1 MKTEKIT
8 VTEEMLASLREAVG
22 AYQTGKRFN
31 HTLAVERE
39 AAALGELY
47 LPEDVNRLRAAA
59 LLHDIT
65 KIYDAEKQLKICEEF
80 GIMIGTGEINAP
92 KLFHAK
98 TGAEVAKRDFPDFA
112 DPDIIGAVRWHTT
125 GRAGM
130 SIFEMI
136 IYLADYIEDT
146 RTFED
151 CVILRDQFYKGIEA
165 AESLEERL
173 EVLRKTMITSFDMT
187 IRCLISEGALVD
199 RDTLEA
205 RNWFI
210 LNKIQM
216 DRGL

>member
-8 VTEEMLASLREAVG
+8 VTEEMLSGLRKAVA

-39 AAALGELY
+39 AQALGELF
-47 LPEDVNRLRAAA
+47 LPEEVNRLRAAA

-65 KIYDAEKQLKICEEF
+65 KVYDAEKQLKICSEF
-80 GIMIGTGEINAP
+80 GIMVGREDTAAP

-98 TGAEVAKRDFPDFA
+98 TGALVAKRDFPDFS
-112 DPDIIGAVRWHTT
+112 DDEIIGAVRWHTT

-130 SIFEMI
+130 SIFEML

-151 CVILRDQFYKGIEA
+151 CVILRNQFYSGISETNTVK
-165 AESLEERL
+165 ERIA
-173 EVLRKTMITSFDMT
+173 VLRRTMITSFDMT

-210 LNKIQM
+210 LNEIQPC
-216 DRGL
+216 

>member
-8 VTEEMLASLREAVG
+8 VTEEMLSTLRKSVA

-39 AAALGELY
+39 VMSLGELF
-47 LPEDVNRLRAAA
+47 LPEEINRLRAAA

-65 KIYDAEKQLKICEEF
+65 KMYDAEKQLKICSEF
-80 GIMIGTGEINAP
+80 GIMVGREDVAAP

-98 TGAEVAKRDFPDFA
+98 TGALVAKRDFPDFS
-112 DPDIIGAVRWHTT
+112 DDEIIGAVRWHTT

-130 SIFEMI
+130 SIFEML

-151 CVILRDQFYKGIEA
+151 CVTLRNQFYGGISEA
-165 AESLEERL
+165 KTMSDRL
-173 EVLRKTMITSFDMT
+173 AVLRKTMITSFDMT
-187 IRCLISEGALVD
+187 VKCLISEGALVD
-199 RDTLEA
+199 RDTIEA

-210 LNKIQM
+210 LNEIQPC
-216 DRGL
+216 

>member
-8 VTEEMLASLREAVG
+8 VTEEMLTSLREAVG
-22 AYQTGKRFN
+22 AYQTGKRYN

-39 AAALGELY
+39 AASLGALF
-47 LPEDVNRLRAAA
+47 LPGDVNRLRAAA

-65 KIYDAEKQLKICEEF
+65 KIYDTEKQLKTCAEF
-80 GIMIGTGEINAP
+80 GIMIGTGEIRAP
-92 KLFHAK
+92 KLLHAK
-98 TGAEVAKRDFPDFA
+98 TGAAVAERDFPDFA
-112 DPDIIGAVRWHTT
+112 DSDIIGAVRWHTT

-130 SIFEMI
+130 SVFEML

-151 CVILRDQFYKGIEA
+151 CVVLRNQFYKGIEA

-173 EVLRKTMITSFDMT
+173 DVLRKTMITSFDMT
-187 IRCLISEGALVD
+187 VKCLIGEGALVD
-199 RDTLEA
+199 RDTIEA

-210 LNKIQM
+210 LNKIQ
-216 DRGL
+216 LS

>member
-8 VTEEMLASLREAVG
+8 VTEEMLSALREAVK
-22 AYQTGKRFN
+22 AYQTGKRYN

-39 AAALGELY
+39 AKALGEIY

-65 KIYDAEKQLKICEEF
+65 KIYDTEKQLKTCEEF
-80 GIMIGTGEINAP
+80 GIIIGTGEIAAP

-98 TGAEVAKRDFPDFA
+98 TGAAVAERDFPDFA
-112 DPDIIGAVRWHTT
+112 DPDIISAVRWHTT

-130 SIFEMI
+130 SVFEML

-151 CVILRDQFYKGIEA
+151 CVVLRNQFYTGIA
-165 AESLEERL
+165 GAKDPCERL

-187 IRCLISEGALVD
+187 VKCLIGEGALVD
-199 RDTLEA
+199 RDTVEA

-210 LNKIQM
+210 LNKIKI
-216 DRGL
+216 G

>member
-8 VTEEMLASLREAVG
+8 VTEEMLTSLREAVG
-22 AYQTGKRFN
+22 AYQTGKRYN

-39 AAALGELY
+39 AKALGELF
-47 LPEDVNRLRAAA
+47 LPEEVNRLRAAA

-65 KIYDAEKQLKICEEF
+65 KVYDAEKQLKICSEF
-80 GIMIGTGEINAP
+80 GIMVGREDTAAP

-98 TGAEVAKRDFPDFA
+98 TGALVAKRDFPDFS
-112 DPDIIGAVRWHTT
+112 DDEIIGAVRWHTT

-130 SIFEMI
+130 SIFEML

-151 CVILRDQFYKGIEA
+151 CVILRNQFYSGISEA
-165 AESLEERL
+165 NTVKERL
-173 EVLRKTMITSFDMT
+173 AVLRRAMITSFDMT

-210 LNKIQM
+210 LNEIQPC
-216 DRGL
+216 

>member
-1 MKTEKIT
+1 
-8 VTEEMLASLREAVG
+8 MLESLREALKE
-22 AYQTGKRFN
+22 YQSGKRYN

-39 AAALGELY
+39 VQSLGELF
-47 LPEDVNRLRAAA
+47 LPDEVSRLRAAA

-65 KIYDAEKQLKICEEF
+65 KAYDAEKQLKICSEF
-80 GIMIGTGEINAP
+80 GIMVGREDIAAP

-98 TGAEVAKRDFPDFA
+98 TGALVAKRDFFDFC
-112 DPDIIGAVRWHTT
+112 DDEIIGAVRWHTT

-130 SIFEMI
+130 SIFEML

-151 CVILRDQFYKGIEA
+151 CVTLRNQFYSGISEA
-165 AESLEERL
+165 NTVEERL
-173 EVLRKTMITSFDMT
+173 AVLRRTMITSFDMT

-210 LNKIQM
+210 LNEIHP
-216 DRGL
+216 